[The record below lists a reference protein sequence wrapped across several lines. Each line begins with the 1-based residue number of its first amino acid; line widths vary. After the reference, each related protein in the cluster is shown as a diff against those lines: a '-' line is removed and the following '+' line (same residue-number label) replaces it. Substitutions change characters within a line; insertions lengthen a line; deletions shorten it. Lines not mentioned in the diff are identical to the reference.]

1 MMRDCIQ
8 KKIDSGVIDQ
18 KNGQK
23 MLDLYDGFVKETGD
37 VSKAEAEFI
46 AKLEHDAFVQKKKA
60 VRNVEAFNRLN
71 KRVEEYKG
79 DYSKAAESMIYADGN
94 GGKNFYT
101 LAESI
106 KGDAHRKMKAG
117 LEKFQPTVMGGKN
130 KTFDMNAADFVRE
143 AFGKATGNQDMA
155 AMFKAF
161 KEVAE
166 SLRLRFNNAGGD
178 IPFLKDWHLPQHHDQ
193 GQIMKAGFEKW
204 KSDID
209 GLLDWEKMV
218 DFETGLPMDAMKK
231 EAFLADVYNTL
242 STGGMNK
249 VDLDAPRVGQG
260 KSVANRHQEHRA
272 LVFKDADGWLAYNKE
287 YGGNNPVNAV
297 IGYIDRMSREIAQM
311 EIFGANP
318 ATLKS
323 IINNHLHA
331 ADVQNPKLL
340 SREKS
345 FNNLWSE
352 AFGGDSTGQSLLLA
366 KTGSFLRGWEA
377 ASKLG
382 SAFISSFTDP
392 TNAALIAAVDGLDV
406 AGYAREMARMISSP
420 EGRKF
425 ADDIGLL
432 CDAASRIIKDEYG
445 NIKNRFDFSLGQRL
459 NRAVMKASLLD
470 GWTRIGQ
477 KAFQL
482 DMSNFLAKVALN
494 EGGNARFAKLLERY
508 GVGEA
513 DLKRIAEIGITD
525 FDGLKYVNLAKIGDV
540 DVPLYEKLQN
550 MFITERDA
558 AIINTNL
565 KASAILHLGTQAGTV
580 VGELNR
586 MAVMFKTFP
595 VTHMLVH
602 YQRFM
607 REENLA
613 SKAGYGL
620 YLVGMMTLI
629 GGVALES
636 KEILKGRTPRPIDG
650 RFAKA
655 ALLQGGGLGIFGDF
669 LFSNV
674 SRSGADVL
682 GTALGPVGELIS
694 DTKNLLIETPKNVAA
709 GEEAHYGSQIV
720 NMLGKHVPGSSL
732 WYARLAYE
740 RMVLDQFKQL
750 ADPKAN
756 RYFHQQERKLRR
768 DYNQKYWWK
777 PGKTSPDL

>member
-1 MMRDCIQ
+1 MMRDCIR
-8 KKIDSGVIDQ
+8 KKIDDGVIDK

-23 MLDLYDGFVKETGD
+23 MLDLYDGFVTAAGD
-37 VSKAEAEFI
+37 VAKGEADFI
-46 AKLEHDAFVQKKKA
+46 AKLEHDAFVAKKKA

-71 KRVEEYKG
+71 KRVEDFKG
-79 DYSKAAESMIYADGN
+79 DYSKAAESLIYADGN
-94 GGKNFYT
+94 GGANFYT

-106 KGDAHRKMKAG
+106 KANAFRKMKAG
-117 LEKFQPTVMGGKN
+117 LEKFQPTIMGGKN
-130 KTFDMNAADFVRE
+130 RNFDMNADDFVRE
-143 AFGKATGNQDMA
+143 LFGTSTGNADMA
-155 AMFKAF
+155 AMAKAW

-166 SLRLRFNNAGGD
+166 SLRLRFNDAGGD
-178 IPFLKDWHLPQHHDQ
+178 IPYMKDWHLPQHHDQ
-193 GQIMKAGFEKW
+193 GQIVKAGFQKW
-204 KSDID
+204 RDDID
-209 GLLDWEKMV
+209 GLLDWDKMV
-218 DFETGLPMDAMKK
+218 DFETGLPMDQMKK

-242 STGGMNK
+242 ATDGMNK
-249 VDLDAPRVGQG
+249 VDLDKARAGAG
-260 KSVANRHQEHRA
+260 TSVANRHREHRA
-272 LVFKDADGWLAYNKE
+272 LIFKDADGWLAYSRE

-297 IGYIDRMSREIAQM
+297 IGYIERNAREIAQM

-323 IINNHLHA
+323 IIDNHLGA
-331 ADVQNPKLL
+331 ADAQSPKLL
-340 SREKS
+340 SRQKA
-345 FNNLWSE
+345 FNNLWRE
-352 AFGGDSTGQSLLLA
+352 AFGGDETGRSLLLA

-406 AGYAREMARMISSP
+406 ARYAREMARMATK

-425 ADDIGLL
+425 AEDIGLL

-445 NIKNRFDFSLGQRL
+445 DIKNRFDFSLGQRL

-508 GVGEA
+508 GINDA
-513 DLKRIAEIGITD
+513 DLKRIADIGITD
-525 FDGLKYVNLAKIGDV
+525 FEGLKYVNLAKIGET

-558 AIINTNL
+558 AIINTNM
-565 KASAILHLGTQAGTV
+565 KASAILHQGTQAGTV

-607 REENLA
+607 REENLMN
-613 SKAGYGL
+613 KAMYGL
-620 YLVGMMTLI
+620 YLVGAMTLI
-629 GGVALES
+629 GGVALQS

-669 LFSNV
+669 LFSDV
-674 SRSGADVL
+674 SRSGAGGW
-682 GTALGPVGELIS
+682 GTYLGPVGELGS
-694 DTKNLLIETPKNVAA
+694 DLFRLAVQTPRDVAA
-709 GEEAHYGSQIV
+709 GEEAHYGTQIV

-756 RYFHQQERKLRR
+756 RYFHQMERRLRR
-768 DYNQKYWWK
+768 DYGQKFWWK
-777 PGKTSPDL
+777 PGEATPDL